1 MPPETSNDKP
11 TLRANGTTALPIH
24 SEIPE
29 SEVSQTVDLKKAQKV
44 HANEPPEKK
53 ASTARGKSQM
63 GEASSKDPNS
73 NDTRMSSLSKFVS
86 ERNELFNELKR
97 KRDAEVLSKDHPVI
111 QVVLDLGFDKNGLL
125 RPEMPVAAKAW
136 ESTPGSFLRH
146 LDKKISSDVVVAKV
160 DGKELWD
167 LDRPLERD
175 CRVSYIPFSSPEG
188 RNVFWHSSAHVLG
201 EAAECYYGCLLS
213 HGPPVEQGF
222 FYDMAIEGG
231 QVVKESD
238 WSPLESKAAKFF
250 KEKQTFD
257 RLHVSIPDL
266 KKMFGYSKYKMYYIE
281 NLLPSEGSTV
291 YRCGSLVDLCLGPH
305 IQNTSKIKAF
315 QIMKNSSCYFR
326 GDKNDDSLQRIYG
339 VAFPDK
345 KQMTEHKQ
353 FLEEAAKRDHRRIGI
368 EQELF
373 FFNDVSPGSTFLLPH
388 GTRIFNALQKLLRS
402 EYLKRGYS
410 EVQSPNMYDSDLWK
424 KSGHWQHY
432 SEDMFVLDV
441 EKKKWALKPMN
452 CPGHCIMFGHRER
465 SYRELPIRMADFGV
479 LHRNEASGALNGMTR
494 VRKFQQDDTHIFC
507 TQDQI
512 TEEIEGLFD
521 FLKCIYGLFGFPFR
535 LKLSTRPEKFLGHIE
550 TWDIAEGKL
559 KDALNSFTASGGG
572 QWELNEGDGA
582 FYGPKIDITIS
593 DALRRDWQ
601 CATIQLDF
609 QLPQNF
615 ELEYMTAEV
624 GAKAKTAATDEAP
637 TDGSTARPKMLGPGR
652 ARPVMVHRAI
662 VGSFERFMAILTEH
676 FGGKWP
682 FWISPRQILV
692 IPVMAG
698 VNDYVEE
705 VQRLF
710 KAQKMYVDID
720 LSGNTMPKKIR
731 TGQLQQYNFIFVVGA
746 QEKESR
752 SVNIRNR
759 DDPETQ
765 AKGELVPLEEAI
777 GKLKALKKERRLI
790 NAI

>member
-1 MPPETSNDKP
+1 MASDSHRDLVSAQAGGSNLPLRPKKATSEGVEGRSPKSSKQLKNKSQSTHN
-11 TLRANGTTALPIH
+11 TLDVQSEANGATAT
-24 SEIPE
+24 SADR
-29 SEVSQTVDLKKAQKV
+29 S
-44 HANEPPEKK
+44 
-53 ASTARGKSQM
+53 
-63 GEASSKDPNS
+63 
-73 NDTRMSSLSKFVS
+73 MSSLKQLPDFIVK
-86 ERNELFNELKR
+86 RNELFDELKR
-97 KRDAEVLSKDHPVI
+97 KHDAEVLQKAKPVI
-111 QVVLDLGFDKNGLL
+111 DVVLDLGNDKNGFP
-125 RPEMPVAAKAW
+125 RPAMPVAAKAW

-146 LDKKISSDVVVAKV
+146 VDKDISNDVVVAKV

-167 LDRPLERD
+167 LDRPLERG
-175 CRVSYIPFSSPEG
+175 CRVSYIPFTSPEG

-201 EAAECYYGCLLS
+201 EAAECQYECLLS

-222 FYDMAIEGG
+222 FYDMAIAGG

-238 WSPLESKAAKFF
+238 WAPLESRASRFF
-250 KEKQTFD
+250 KEKQPFD

-266 KKMFGYSKYKMYYIE
+266 KTMFGYSKYKMYYID
-281 NLLPSEGSTV
+281 NLLPPEGSTV

-326 GDKNDDSLQRIYG
+326 GDKDDDSLQRIYG

-345 KQMTEHKQ
+345 KQMTEHKK
-353 FLEEAAKRDHRRIGI
+353 FLEEAAKRDHRRLGI

-373 FFNDVSPGSTFLLPH
+373 FFNDMSPGSAFLLPH

-402 EYLKRGYS
+402 EYQKREYS

-452 CPGHCIMFGHRER
+452 CPGHCVMFSHRER
-465 SYRELPIRMADFGV
+465 SYRELPLRMADFGV

-535 LKLSTRPEKFLGHIE
+535 LKLSTRPEKFLGDIE
-550 TWDIAEGKL
+550 TWNVAESKL

-615 ELEYMTAEV
+615 SLEYMTGETS
-624 GAKAKTAATDEAP
+624 AKPKPSAADEARTDDAATELKAP
-637 TDGSTARPKMLGPGR
+637 GPGR
-652 ARPVMVHRAI
+652 ARPVMIHRAI
-662 VGSFERFMAILTEH
+662 IGSFERFMAILTEH
-676 FGGKWP
+676 FAGKWP
-682 FWISPRQILV
+682 FWISPRQLLI
-692 IPVMAG
+692 IPVMPA
-698 VNDYVEE
+698 VNDYVLE
-705 VQRLF
+705 VQELF
-710 KAQKMYVDID
+710 KSQKMYVDID
-720 LSGNTMPKKIR
+720 LSGNTMQKKIR

-746 QEKESR
+746 QEKETR

-759 DDPETQ
+759 DDQETQ
-765 AKGELVPLEEAI
+765 AKGELVPLDEAI
-777 GKLKALKKERRLI
+777 KKLKALKKERRLI